1 MYFEICFTFKK
12 ERRRYIYFFRV
23 GGQWFGSLMN
33 ILSKILRFRHLC
45 NANLCFISL
54 ITVAMLFWLSEND
67 GLCCFCGLG
76 NWKQTSQSGHY
87 CYSGLLIIAQRVSRK
102 CLANDPFLVWYPHN
116 KLHLHIIYKVC
127 LIYSVS
133 NQFAFLSHYR
143 YVFVTP
149 CVSWVVSSSVS
160 FCRKQ
165 RSKVPQWILK
175 IIFCSKSRID
185 VKVISCLDRRF
196 CF

>member
-1 MYFEICFTFKK
+1 MHVLSLGFIPPKKFES
-12 ERRRYIYFFRV
+12 RRPKYVKINVLLVYCLEH
-23 GGQWFGSLMN
+23 SL
-33 ILSKILRFRHLC
+33 C
-45 NANLCFISL
+45 ISL
-54 ITVAMLFWLSEND
+54 
-67 GLCCFCGLG
+67 LG

-143 YVFVTP
+143 YRISANSFRGNYSFLKVEVRKLFKGGNYSREETIVF
-149 CVSWVVSSSVS
+149 
-160 FCRKQ
+160 FHF
-165 RSKVPQWILK
+165 LY
-175 IIFCSKSRID
+175 
-185 VKVISCLDRRF
+185 L
-196 CF
+196 

>member
-1 MYFEICFTFKK
+1 MARIWEKAIS
-12 ERRRYIYFFRV
+12 ILA
-23 GGQWFGSLMN
+23 GN
-33 ILSKILRFRHLC
+33 INSGHTY
-45 NANLCFISL
+45 L
-54 ITVAMLFWLSEND
+54 ITAVCKSLFYIIDSSSNVVLAFWKWWP
-67 GLCCFCGLG
+67 LCCFCGLG

-160 FCRKQ
+160 LCRKQ

-175 IIFCSKSRID
+175 IIFSSKSRID
-185 VKVISCLDRRF
+185 IKLITCLNRRF
-196 CF
+196 CI

>member
-1 MYFEICFTFKK
+1 MVPY
-12 ERRRYIYFFRV
+12 
-23 GGQWFGSLMN
+23 
-33 ILSKILRFRHLC
+33 
-45 NANLCFISL
+45 ANLFFL
-54 ITVAMLFWLSEND
+54 HHWLQLLFWLSEND
-67 GLCCFCGLG
+67 GLWCFCGLG
-76 NWKQTSQSGHY
+76 NWKQTSESGHY

-165 RSKVPQWILK
+165 RSQGATVNVENYNWFKIKDWCHIGLMFGLKVLYLTESFIDQNSGIAIAASCVKMTGYDHFMTKAL
-175 IIFCSKSRID
+175 SK
-185 VKVISCLDRRF
+185 
-196 CF
+196 

>member
-1 MYFEICFTFKK
+1 
-12 ERRRYIYFFRV
+12 
-23 GGQWFGSLMN
+23 
-33 ILSKILRFRHLC
+33 
-45 NANLCFISL
+45 
-54 ITVAMLFWLSEND
+54 MLFWLSEND

-175 IIFCSKSRID
+175 IIFSSKSCIEGFVFNRKVFLTRIQELQLQQVVSKYYD
-185 VKVISCLDRRF
+185 
-196 CF
+196 CFMTKALTK

>member
-1 MYFEICFTFKK
+1 M
-12 ERRRYIYFFRV
+12 
-23 GGQWFGSLMN
+23 
-33 ILSKILRFRHLC
+33 
-45 NANLCFISL
+45 
-54 ITVAMLFWLSEND
+54 
-67 GLCCFCGLG
+67 LG

-160 FCRKQ
+160 FCRKH
-165 RSKVPQWILK
+165 RSKAPQWRFK
-175 IIFCSKSRID
+175 IRFCSKSRID
-185 VKVISCLDRRF
+185 IILLVSCLDTRF
-196 CF
+196 CVTVAIRYITKNLISIWQS